1 MIWTDEKEEKQLSI
15 VELLVEYD
23 GFIED
28 DVLYIY
34 KKIPTNDFIR
44 LRTLLRLERRIT
56 NIVVD
61 AVRWIWGLMMKKR
74 QINKIDA
81 IVIIILFILM
91 IVMLLEG
98 N

>member
-15 VELLVEYD
+15 VELLVEYG

-44 LRTLLRLERRIT
+44 LRTLLRLERKIT

-61 AVRWIWGLMMKKR
+61 AVR
-74 QINKIDA
+74 
-81 IVIIILFILM
+81 
-91 IVMLLEG
+91 
-98 N
+98 

>member
-1 MIWTDEKEEKQLSI
+1 MIWTDVKEEKQLSV

-34 KKIPTNDFIR
+34 KKIPTKDFIR

-61 AVRWIWGLMMKKR
+61 AVKWIKLRLMLYTKGMNSL
-74 QINKIDA
+74 I
-81 IVIIILFILM
+81 
-91 IVMLLEG
+91 
-98 N
+98 

>member
-1 MIWTDEKEEKQLSI
+1 MIWTDVKEEKQLSV

-34 KKIPTNDFIR
+34 KKIPTKDFIR

-61 AVRWIWGLMMKKR
+61 AVK
-74 QINKIDA
+74 
-81 IVIIILFILM
+81 
-91 IVMLLEG
+91 
-98 N
+98 

>member
-28 DVLYIY
+28 DVLYIC
-34 KKIPTNDFIR
+34 KKIPTKDFVR
-44 LRTLLRLERRIT
+44 LRILLRLERRIT

-61 AVRWIWGLMMKKR
+61 AVK
-74 QINKIDA
+74 
-81 IVIIILFILM
+81 
-91 IVMLLEG
+91 
-98 N
+98 

>member
-1 MIWTDEKEEKQLSI
+1 MIWTDVKEEKQLSI

-34 KKIPTNDFIR
+34 KKIPTKDFVR

-61 AVRWIWGLMMKKR
+61 AVKWIKLRLMLYTKGMNSL
-74 QINKIDA
+74 I
-81 IVIIILFILM
+81 
-91 IVMLLEG
+91 
-98 N
+98 

>member
-1 MIWTDEKEEKQLSI
+1 MIWTDVKIEQQLSI

-23 GFIED
+23 GIIED

-34 KKIPTNDFIR
+34 KKIPIKDFTR

-61 AVRWIWGLMMKKR
+61 ADK
-74 QINKIDA
+74 
-81 IVIIILFILM
+81 
-91 IVMLLEG
+91 
-98 N
+98 

>member
-1 MIWTDEKEEKQLSI
+1 MIWTDIKEEKQLSI

-61 AVRWIWGLMMKKR
+61 AVK
-74 QINKIDA
+74 
-81 IVIIILFILM
+81 
-91 IVMLLEG
+91 
-98 N
+98 

>member
-1 MIWTDEKEEKQLSI
+1 MIWIDEKEEKQLSI

-34 KKIPTNDFIR
+34 KKIPAKDFVR
-44 LRTLLRLERRIT
+44 LRTLLRLERKIT

-61 AVRWIWGLMMKKR
+61 AIRWM
-74 QINKIDA
+74 
-81 IVIIILFILM
+81 
-91 IVMLLEG
+91 G

>member
-1 MIWTDEKEEKQLSI
+1 MIWTDIKEEKQLSI

-23 GFIED
+23 GFIEN

-34 KKIPTNDFIR
+34 KKIPTKDFVR

-61 AVRWIWGLMMKKR
+61 AIK
-74 QINKIDA
+74 
-81 IVIIILFILM
+81 
-91 IVMLLEG
+91 
-98 N
+98 

>member
-34 KKIPTNDFIR
+34 KKIPTQDFVR

-61 AVRWIWGLMMKKR
+61 AIRWIKLKLMLYTKGMNSL
-74 QINKIDA
+74 I
-81 IVIIILFILM
+81 
-91 IVMLLEG
+91 
-98 N
+98 

>member
-34 KKIPTNDFIR
+34 KKIPTKDFVR

-61 AVRWIWGLMMKKR
+61 AIKWMDKQTYLRCYMKITK
-74 QINKIDA
+74 
-81 IVIIILFILM
+81 
-91 IVMLLEG
+91 
-98 N
+98 

>member
-61 AVRWIWGLMMKKR
+61 AIKWTKLRLMLYTKGMNSL
-74 QINKIDA
+74 I
-81 IVIIILFILM
+81 
-91 IVMLLEG
+91 
-98 N
+98 

>member
-34 KKIPTNDFIR
+34 KKIPTKDFVR

-61 AVRWIWGLMMKKR
+61 AVK
-74 QINKIDA
+74 
-81 IVIIILFILM
+81 
-91 IVMLLEG
+91 
-98 N
+98 

>member
-1 MIWTDEKEEKQLSI
+1 MIWTDIKEEKQLSI

-56 NIVVD
+56 DIVVD
-61 AVRWIWGLMMKKR
+61 ADR
-74 QINKIDA
+74 
-81 IVIIILFILM
+81 
-91 IVMLLEG
+91 
-98 N
+98 

>member
-15 VELLVEYD
+15 VELLVEYG

-44 LRTLLRLERRIT
+44 LRTLLRLERKIT

-61 AVRWIWGLMMKKR
+61 AVRWTKSRLMLYTKGMNSL
-74 QINKIDA
+74 I
-81 IVIIILFILM
+81 
-91 IVMLLEG
+91 
-98 N
+98 

>member
-1 MIWTDEKEEKQLSI
+1 MFWTDEKEEKQLSI

-61 AVRWIWGLMMKKR
+61 AIR
-74 QINKIDA
+74 
-81 IVIIILFILM
+81 
-91 IVMLLEG
+91 
-98 N
+98 

>member
-61 AVRWIWGLMMKKR
+61 AIRWIKVRLMLYTKGMNSL
-74 QINKIDA
+74 I
-81 IVIIILFILM
+81 
-91 IVMLLEG
+91 
-98 N
+98 

>member
-1 MIWTDEKEEKQLSI
+1 MIWTDIKEEKQLSI

-23 GFIED
+23 GFIEN

-34 KKIPTNDFIR
+34 KKIPTKDFVR

-61 AVRWIWGLMMKKR
+61 VVK
-74 QINKIDA
+74 
-81 IVIIILFILM
+81 
-91 IVMLLEG
+91 
-98 N
+98 

>member
-61 AVRWIWGLMMKKR
+61 AIK
-74 QINKIDA
+74 
-81 IVIIILFILM
+81 
-91 IVMLLEG
+91 
-98 N
+98 

>member
-34 KKIPTNDFIR
+34 KKIPTKDFVR

-61 AVRWIWGLMMKKR
+61 AIR
-74 QINKIDA
+74 
-81 IVIIILFILM
+81 
-91 IVMLLEG
+91 
-98 N
+98 

>member
-1 MIWTDEKEEKQLSI
+1 MIWTDVKEEKQLSI

-34 KKIPTNDFIR
+34 KKIPTKDFVR

-61 AVRWIWGLMMKKR
+61 AIKWMD
-74 QINKIDA
+74 N
-81 IVIIILFILM
+81 
-91 IVMLLEG
+91 
-98 N
+98 

>member
-61 AVRWIWGLMMKKR
+61 AIR
-74 QINKIDA
+74 
-81 IVIIILFILM
+81 
-91 IVMLLEG
+91 
-98 N
+98 

>member
-34 KKIPTNDFIR
+34 KKIPAKDFVR

-61 AVRWIWGLMMKKR
+61 AIR
-74 QINKIDA
+74 
-81 IVIIILFILM
+81 
-91 IVMLLEG
+91 
-98 N
+98 

>member
-34 KKIPTNDFIR
+34 KEIPTKDFVR

-61 AVRWIWGLMMKKR
+61 AVKWIKLRLMLYTKGMNSL
-74 QINKIDA
+74 I
-81 IVIIILFILM
+81 
-91 IVMLLEG
+91 
-98 N
+98 

>member
-1 MIWTDEKEEKQLSI
+1 MIWTDIKEEKQLSI

-34 KKIPTNDFIR
+34 KKIPAKDFVR
-44 LRTLLRLERRIT
+44 LRTLLRLEKKIT

-61 AVRWIWGLMMKKR
+61 AIRWM
-74 QINKIDA
+74 
-81 IVIIILFILM
+81 
-91 IVMLLEG
+91 G

>member
-34 KKIPTNDFIR
+34 KKIPANDFIR

-61 AVRWIWGLMMKKR
+61 AVKWTKSRLMLYTKGMNSL
-74 QINKIDA
+74 I
-81 IVIIILFILM
+81 
-91 IVMLLEG
+91 
-98 N
+98 